1 MTEDELNEMNEL
13 DNIDDTSDTDEMQS
27 LGYVAERPD
36 DDQSES
42 SSSDKRWYVL
52 HTYSGHEK
60 RVKKSLED
68 YIRMQSREEMFGDIL
83 VPTEEVVEMRSGQ
96 RRTMERNFYPGYVF
110 IEMEM
115 TPDAWHLV
123 NSIPH
128 VSSFIGG
135 KEPTPIS
142 EHEAQIIK
150 DQVQAGANNPRPRY
164 YFQPGELIRVTDGP
178 FEDFNG
184 TVEDVN
190 YEKSKLRV
198 SVAIFGRSTP
208 VELDF
213 SQVTKS

>member
-1 MTEDELNEMNEL
+1 M
-13 DNIDDTSDTDEMQS
+13 TDEEKFAGENIES
-27 LGYVAERPD
+27 LGRSA
-36 DDQSES
+36 SGK
-42 SSSDKRWYVL
+42 SSDSMRWYVL

-60 RVKKSLED
+60 RVKNSLEH
-68 YIRMQSREEMFGDIL
+68 YIRTNQSEDMFGDIL
-83 VPTEEVVEMRSGQ
+83 VPTEEIVEMRSGQ
-96 RRTMERNFYPGYVF
+96 KRTTERNFYPGYVF
-110 IEMEM
+110 IEMDM
-115 TPDAWHLV
+115 TPESWHLV

-142 EHEAQIIK
+142 EKEAQIIK
-150 DQVQAGANNPRPRY
+150 EQVQAGANNPRPRF
-164 YFQPGELIRVTDGP
+164 YFQPGELIRVIDGP

-213 SQVTKS
+213 SQVTKN

>member
-1 MTEDELNEMNEL
+1 MVDEEKFAGE
-13 DNIDDTSDTDEMQS
+13 NIES
-27 LGYVAERPD
+27 LG
-36 DDQSES
+36 S
-42 SSSDKRWYVL
+42 SAAAKSSDSMRWYVL

-60 RVKKSLED
+60 RVKSSLEH
-68 YIRMQSREEMFGDIL
+68 YIRTNRSEDMFGDIL
-83 VPTEEVVEMRSGQ
+83 VPTEEIVEMRSGQ
-96 RRTMERNFYPGYVF
+96 KRTTERNFYPGYVF

-115 TPDAWHLV
+115 TPESWHLV

-142 EHEAQIIK
+142 DREAQIIK
-150 DQVQAGANNPRPRY
+150 EQVQAGANNPRPRF
-164 YFQPGELIRVTDGP
+164 YFQPGELIRVIDGP

-213 SQVTKS
+213 SQVTKN

>member
-1 MTEDELNEMNEL
+1 MTDVEKFAGENFE
-13 DNIDDTSDTDEMQS
+13 S
-27 LGYVAERPD
+27 LGRTTSVK
-36 DDQSES
+36 
-42 SSSDKRWYVL
+42 SSDSMRWYVL

-60 RVKKSLED
+60 RVKISLEH
-68 YIRMQSREEMFGDIL
+68 YIRTNQSEDMFGDIL
-83 VPTEEVVEMRSGQ
+83 VPTEEIVEMRSGQ
-96 RRTMERNFYPGYVF
+96 KRTTERNFYPGYVF

-115 TPDAWHLV
+115 TPESWHLV

-142 EHEAQIIK
+142 EKEAQIIME
-150 DQVQAGANNPRPRY
+150 QVQAGANNPRPRF
-164 YFQPGELIRVTDGP
+164 YFQPGELIRVIDGP

-213 SQVTKS
+213 SQVTKN

>member
-1 MTEDELNEMNEL
+1 MADEETTGFEGF
-13 DNIDDTSDTDEMQS
+13 DAFGREAAD
-27 LGYVAERPD
+27 
-36 DDQSES
+36 SEPADS
-42 SSSDKRWYVL
+42 SGKRKWYVL

-68 YIRMQSREEMFGDIL
+68 YIRINASEDMFGDIL
-83 VPTEEVVEMRSGQ
+83 VPTEEIVEMRGGQ
-96 RRTMERNFYPGYVF
+96 KRTTERNFYPGYVF

-115 TPDAWHLV
+115 TPESWHLV
-123 NSIPH
+123 NSIPQ

-142 EHEAQIIK
+142 DHEAQTIK

-164 YFQPGELIRVTDGP
+164 YFQPGELIRVIDGP

-184 TVEDVN
+184 MVEDVN

-213 SQVTKS
+213 SQVTKN

>member
-1 MTEDELNEMNEL
+1 MIEEESIEGADVEKDVPVAASESN
-13 DNIDDTSDTDEMQS
+13 QS
-27 LGYVAERPD
+27 L
-36 DDQSES
+36 STS
-42 SSSDKRWYVL
+42 MRWYVL

-68 YIRMQSREEMFGDIL
+68 YIRRQSSEDKFGDIL
-83 VPTEEVVEMRSGQ
+83 VPTEEVVEIRGGQ
-96 RRTMERNFYPGYVF
+96 KRTTERNFYPGYVF

-115 TPDAWHLV
+115 SPESWHLV
-123 NSIPH
+123 NSIPQ

-142 EHEAQIIK
+142 AHEAQTIK
-150 DQVQAGANNPRPRY
+150 DQVQAGVNNPRPRF
-164 YFQPGELIRVTDGP
+164 YFQPGELIRVIDGL

-213 SQVTKS
+213 SQVTKN

>member
-1 MTEDELNEMNEL
+1 MMEEEQEFESVAIDVSRVTSEPPED
-13 DNIDDTSDTDEMQS
+13 
-27 LGYVAERPD
+27 R
-36 DDQSES
+36 
-42 SSSDKRWYVL
+42 KRWYVL

-60 RVKKSLED
+60 RVKRSLED
-68 YIRMQSREEMFGDIL
+68 HIRMHSQEEMFGDIL
-83 VPTEEVVEMRSGQ
+83 VPTEEIVEVRNGQ
-96 RRTMERNFYPGYVF
+96 KRTTERNFFPGYVF

-115 TPDAWHLV
+115 TPGSWHLV

-135 KEPTPIS
+135 QEPTPIS
-142 EHEAQIIK
+142 PQEAQMII
-150 DQVQAGANNPRPRY
+150 DQVQAGVNNPRPRF
-164 YFQPGELIRVTDGP
+164 YFQPGELIRVIDGP

>member
-1 MTEDELNEMNEL
+1 
-13 DNIDDTSDTDEMQS
+13 
-27 LGYVAERPD
+27 
-36 DDQSES
+36 
-42 SSSDKRWYVL
+42 VL
-52 HTYSGHEK
+52 E
-60 RVKKSLED
+60 E
-68 YIRMQSREEMFGDIL
+68 YIRRRAREDMFGDIV
-83 VPTEEVVEMRSGQ
+83 VPTEEVVEMRGGQ
-96 RRTMERNFYPGYVF
+96 RRTTERNFYPGYVF

-115 TPDAWHLV
+115 TPESWHLV
-123 NSIPH
+123 NSIPQ

-135 KEPTPIS
+135 REPTPIS
-142 EHEAQIIK
+142 EQEAQTIK
-150 DQVQAGANNPRPRY
+150 DQVQAGVDNPRPRY

-213 SQVTKS
+213 SQVTKN